1 MRFNFSIKSLMLLS
15 AVIAVAIGTLSGQ
28 SPWWSTV
35 QDTIVWGTLL
45 YAVIAA
51 WAARGAK
58 QQFARG
64 YAIAGILYF
73 LMAFDHSYRSLPGP
87 QHATD
92 QAARR
97 VHETVEELH
106 FRGWLGRELTER
118 ELIQEQYNQ
127 QMGRGRTIWGP
138 TWDWTQRTANCL
150 MTMVVGCIGGW
161 LFRSLAID
169 AAKEAAAST

>member
-15 AVIAVAIGTLSGQ
+15 AVIAVALGTLSGQ

-35 QDTIVWGTLL
+35 QDSIVWGTLL

-64 YAIAGILYF
+64 YAVAGILYF

-92 QAARR
+92 QVARR
-97 VHETVEELH
+97 VYEVVENLR
-106 FRGWLGRELTER
+106 FRGWIDG
-118 ELIQEQYNQ
+118 
-127 QMGRGRTIWGP
+127 GP
-138 TWDWTQRTANCL
+138 TDQEIQQILLRRQAGQPTTWGQCLIGPNARRTA
-150 MTMVVGCIGGW
+150 
-161 LFRSLAID
+161 
-169 AAKEAAAST
+169 